1 MKQNPSIN
9 ILISNDINYVIIK
22 VMKPTKKVI
31 QANKG

>member
-1 MKQNPSIN
+1 MKETKFKMKE
-9 ILISNDINYVIIK
+9 IK